1 MEDNKKECNSR
12 KISGDMQEKG
22 REELLA
28 ELRRCGRFLYH
39 KFGGR
44 HGQGKILRILAEKE
58 ELSQKELQ
66 DMLGIQSGSISE
78 IINKLERRGL
88 LYRVKDEADKRMT
101 KLHITEEGLR
111 ELEEIE
117 QRVVP
122 GTEELFE
129 VLSQEEQQTLAEL
142 VKKLNASWEVKY
154 SMQGERIKDETVQ

>member
-1 MEDNKKECNSR
+1 MDNKKECSLS
-12 KISGDMQEKG
+12 KVCGDMQQEG

-28 ELRRCGRFLYH
+28 ELRKCGRFLYH

-101 KLHITEEGLR
+101 KLHITEEGLE
-111 ELEEIE
+111 ELKEIE
-117 QRVVP
+117 QRVIP

-129 VLSQEEQQTLAEL
+129 VLKKEEQETLAEL
-142 VKKLNASWEVKY
+142 VKKLNASWELKY
-154 SMQGERIKDETVQ
+154 SMQGERIKDETIQ

>member
-1 MEDNKKECNSR
+1 MDNKKECSLS
-12 KISGDMQEKG
+12 KVCGDTQQEG

-28 ELRRCGRFLYH
+28 ELRKCGRFLYH

-44 HGQGKILRILAEKE
+44 HGQGKILRILADKE

-101 KLHITEEGLR
+101 KLHITEEGLE
-111 ELEEIE
+111 ELKEIE
-117 QRVVP
+117 QRVIP

-129 VLSQEEQQTLAEL
+129 VLKKEEQETLAEL
-142 VKKLNASWEVKY
+142 VKKLNASWELKY
-154 SMQGERIKDETVQ
+154 SMQGERLKDETIQ